1 MPGRPPPRSRA
12 RGIAGSFVWMISA
25 ASLACGDAADGS
37 GTASRASVRDS
48 AGVEIVENSI
58 PGDAGAAIVTA
69 DTPSLVIGAVE
80 GDESQQLH
88 RVHDALRLPDE
99 RIAVLNAGSHEVRI
113 YGADGSLDVAF
124 GRQGDGPSEFAGF
137 PYQLELLPP
146 DTLVIWDIRTW
157 ETSWFLADGTF
168 LRKEPGR
175 TEYEAH
181 VPEGRRAEGGYAVPG
196 KGLLLRIHDFGA
208 QRPEGEVYVPSME
221 LTFFA
226 GEGELR
232 NLGDFGGSE
241 QVASHAPGRPTS
253 AMIPFATSG
262 ITAFG
267 GRPARVWAG
276 RNDRYELR
284 QFTGD
289 GRLERIV
296 RADRTARAVTS
307 EQVDRWIA
315 GMRDA
320 MIDGGAPPDIIEW
333 QVEALEGAPAR
344 EFMPV
349 FDGVHVTVDGGAW
362 VRRSAGA
369 DAWVRGRPVRYD
381 VFGPDGRWRGLA
393 EMTRPVSPIEIGD
406 DYLLGVRRND
416 LSVEFVELYELET
429 ATPAD

>member
-1 MPGRPPPRSRA
+1 MPGRLPPRSSSLRV
-12 RGIAGSFVWMISA
+12 AGLLGFLISA
-25 ASLACGDAADGS
+25 ASLACGDAADEDGM
-37 GTASRASVRDS
+37 ASEVVVRDS
-48 AGVEIVENSI
+48 AGIEIVENSI
-58 PGDAGAAIVTA
+58 PEGAAPALVTSDA
-69 DTPSLVIGAVE
+69 PSLVIGAVE
-80 GDESQQLH
+80 GDEAQQLH
-88 RVHDALRLPDE
+88 RVQDALRLPDE
-99 RIAVLNAGSHEVRI
+99 RIAVLNAGSREVRI
-113 YGADGSLDVAF
+113 YADDGTLDIAF

-137 PYQLELLPP
+137 PYQLDLLPP

-168 LRKEPGR
+168 VRKDPGR

-226 GEGELR
+226 GDGEVR
-232 NLGDFGGSE
+232 SLGDFGGSE
-241 QVASHAPGRPTS
+241 QVASREPGRPIS
-253 AMIPFATSG
+253 AVIPFASSG

-267 GRPARVWAG
+267 GRPARLWAG

-296 RADRTARAVTS
+296 RADRTPRAVTP
-307 EQVDRWIA
+307 EHLDRWIS
-315 GMRDA
+315 GMRGA
-320 MIDGGAPPDIIEW
+320 MTDGGVQPEIIEW
-333 QVEALEGAPAR
+333 QVGTIERAPGR
-344 EFMPV
+344 EFMPA
-349 FDGVHVTVDGGAW
+349 FDGAHVTVDGGAW

-369 DAWVRGRPVRYD
+369 DAWVGGKPVRYD

-393 EMTRPVSPIEIGD
+393 EMTRAVRPLEIGT
-406 DYLLGVRRND
+406 DYVLGVRRDD
-416 LSVEFVELYELET
+416 LGVEFVELYELE
-429 ATPAD
+429 APTPTD